1 MRTLTE
7 VLDAS
12 RFRGR
17 RVALLSVD
25 VEGHEAAVL
34 RSLDFERYR
43 PDLILLEFHVPT
55 LERLQAEPTY
65 RLLDE
70 LGYKLVN
77 WTGLTAF
84 FK

>member
-1 MRTLTE
+1 M
-7 VLDAS
+7 
-12 RFRGR
+12 
-17 RVALLSVD
+17 ALLSID

-43 PDLILLEFHVPT
+43 PDLILVEFHVPT
-55 LERLQAEPTY
+55 LERMQADPKY

-70 LGYKLVN
+70 RGYELVN